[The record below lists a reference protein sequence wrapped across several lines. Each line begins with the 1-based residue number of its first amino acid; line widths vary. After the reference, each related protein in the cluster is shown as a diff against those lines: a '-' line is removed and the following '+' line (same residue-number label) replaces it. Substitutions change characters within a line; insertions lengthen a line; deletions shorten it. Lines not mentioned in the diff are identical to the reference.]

1 MGKADD
7 LKNKSDKE
15 KNHDKAT
22 IAKLDSKKSTIT
34 VTMKDQD
41 GKEGEKTLQL
51 AEGAKYFD
59 SHGKA
64 AKLDAFHPGDHV
76 LIAEKDGKIT
86 ELKKDAEHAQAT
98 ITKVAAKKGTV
109 TVMMKDRNG
118 KKVEKT
124 FYLTEDAEY
133 IDDTGRVATID
144 VFQSGDEVLIVESE
158 GKITELKKDAKEKKT
173 GDKDKTSA
181 DQKSGAK

>member
-1 MGKADD
+1 
-7 LKNKSDKE
+7 
-15 KNHDKAT
+15 
-22 IAKLDSKKSTIT
+22 
-34 VTMKDQD
+34 
-41 GKEGEKTLQL
+41 
-51 AEGAKYFD
+51 
-59 SHGKA
+59 
-64 AKLDAFHPGDHV
+64 
-76 LIAEKDGKIT
+76 
-86 ELKKDAEHAQAT
+86 
-98 ITKVAAKKGTV
+98 
-109 TVMMKDRNG
+109 MMKDRNG